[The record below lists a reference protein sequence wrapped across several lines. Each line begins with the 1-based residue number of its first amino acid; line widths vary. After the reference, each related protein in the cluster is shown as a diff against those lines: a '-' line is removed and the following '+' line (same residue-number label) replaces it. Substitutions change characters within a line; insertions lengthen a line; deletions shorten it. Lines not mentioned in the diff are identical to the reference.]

1 MSQPIRRE
9 NDDVMEM
16 KMRLDD
22 VIRDIK
28 ALDTVIFLI
37 PLPAVEEATTK
48 TAKPHHMS
56 SGGQQDTIF
65 LHHRHPDGTY

>member
-9 NDDVMEM
+9 NGDVMET

-22 VIRDIK
+22 VIRGIK

-37 PLPAVEEATTK
+37 PSPAVEEATT
-48 TAKPHHMS
+48 
-56 SGGQQDTIF
+56 
-65 LHHRHPDGTY
+65 

>member
-9 NDDVMEM
+9 NGDVMEM

-22 VIRDIK
+22 IIRGIK

-37 PLPAVEEATTK
+37 PLPAVEEATT
-48 TAKPHHMS
+48 
-56 SGGQQDTIF
+56 
-65 LHHRHPDGTY
+65 

>member
-9 NDDVMEM
+9 NGDVMEM
-16 KMRLDD
+16 KTRLDD
-22 VIRDIK
+22 IIRGIK

-37 PLPAVEEATTK
+37 PSPPVEEATTE
-48 TAKPHHMS
+48 TTRPRHMA

-65 LHHRHPDGTY
+65 SHCY